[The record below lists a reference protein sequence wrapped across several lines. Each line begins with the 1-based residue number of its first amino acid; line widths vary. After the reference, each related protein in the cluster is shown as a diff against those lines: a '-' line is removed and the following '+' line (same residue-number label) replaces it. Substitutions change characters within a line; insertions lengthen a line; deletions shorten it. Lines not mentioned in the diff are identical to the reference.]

1 MSPNSLFIV
10 ITFHSLEEK
19 LVQQSFRVWS
29 TENLGYLGT
38 KKPLTASEE
47 ELEENGTKSQSAKLH
62 SFIFES

>member
-29 TENLGYLGT
+29 KENLGYLGT

-47 ELEENGTKSQSAKLH
+47 ELEENGTKS
-62 SFIFES
+62 